1 MKYVSNYNNISFTTL
16 KRLLDEV
23 EYNKQ
28 YTFEIKKKLT
38 DIVMGLQPSV
48 VYDLQIVDTFV
59 DEGD

>member
-38 DIVMGLQPSV
+38 DTVVGLQPSV

-59 DEGD
+59 DKGD